1 MTFTHRSSLPIEL
14 WRLIIGHLA
23 HEDKKSC
30 LLVSSQLH
38 DVALS
43 ELFSHVTLYLGL
55 WTTRG
60 HKDNWNEGERAEME
74 RLKKT
79 TWEVLRHVSCTP
91 AFATII
97 KQLSVRAYTQGDG
110 LFELFCLAEALQ
122 KLDSLQS
129 LRWYGSSPLPNSIV
143 FDALAKRACPTLID
157 LRLPVLGAAVPS
169 LAAFTGLHSLHLY
182 DGSVFG
188 DPNLENGEGY
198 IYATIE
204 TNSKTLTRLSISGDV
219 IWACPIRSLTN
230 LHELELILPNELGG
244 LALIFRHCVDLR
256 SLTLH
261 LDSIADEHPFFPL
274 LQSNPTAL
282 PALTAFKLISH
293 SDFDVTSAHGQIL
306 ANFLENKTNLHMLDI
321 DICTYHVSDEERVAS
336 YLNILPALPALNVLG
351 LNLNDCYEDALL
363 FDKLIPINV
372 TAFLLRVEV
381 QFFEDTLLRG
391 SIDLLRKR
399 KSLEYL
405 HIIDYTG
412 NTEFTILQLLEDH
425 PEPLRLIGY
434 GPYLRWI
441 EHDPEEGTPR
451 YSPSWSFERVAH
463 QTVETFGCAD
473 WEWLFR
479 HHDHHGIELKA
490 SRVAPIPHCCSAMY
504 YPSS

>member
-43 ELFSHVTLYLGL
+43 ELFSHVTLYFGL
-55 WTTRG
+55 WTSA
-60 HKDNWNEGERAEME
+60 HEDNWNEEEKRAEME
-74 RLKKT
+74 RLKKM
-79 TWEVLRHVSCTP
+79 TWEILRHVSCTP

-110 LFELFCLAEALQ
+110 LFELFCLSEALQ
-122 KLDSLQS
+122 KLDGLQS

-157 LRLPVLGAAVPS
+157 LRLPVLGAAVLS

-182 DGSVFG
+182 DGSVLE
-188 DPNLENGEGY
+188 PKLENGEGY
-198 IYATIE
+198 IYSTIE
-204 TNSKTLTRLSISGDV
+204 TNSITLTRLSISGDV

-256 SLTLH
+256 SFTLH
-261 LDSIADEHPFFPL
+261 LNSVADDHPLFPL

-293 SDFDVTSAHGQIL
+293 LDFDVTSAHGQIL
-306 ANFLENKTNLHMLDI
+306 ANFLENKTKLRMLDI
-321 DICTYHVSDEERVAS
+321 DCTSQWPDEERVQS

-351 LNLNDCYEDALL
+351 LNLIGCYGEDVLL
-363 FDKLIPINV
+363 LDKLIPINV
-372 TAFLLRVEV
+372 TALMLHVEV
-381 QFFEDTLLRG
+381 HFSEDALLRG
-391 SIDLLRKR
+391 WIDLLRKR
-399 KSLEYL
+399 KSLEYF

-412 NTEFTILQLLEDH
+412 DADLKIQLLEDH
-425 PEPLRLIGY
+425 PESLRLVGY
-434 GPYLRWI
+434 GSYLRWI

-451 YSPSWSFERVAH
+451 YSPSWSLERVAH
-463 QTVETFGCAD
+463 RTVETFGCAD

-479 HHDHHGIELKA
+479 HHDHHGIGELLPGQDWNA
-490 SRVAPIPHCCSAMY
+490 AI
-504 YPSS
+504 